1 MNKTDIS
8 LLNHVHPAF
17 TTDNMMKV
25 APIDDSSYIRTLNT
39 RILMRLESLKDII
52 LLNHDNPIVI
62 KFETT
67 GAQFYFGI
75 NEYFNVLTFLEKI
88 ARFNTIIVTLEF
100 VVACETF
107 VVEIREQDIKK
118 EYIAL
123 HKIYKDNSADFIKA
137 VLA

>member
-1 MNKTDIS
+1 MTVS
-8 LLNHVHPAF
+8 LLDHVHPAF
-17 TTDNMMKV
+17 IADNMMKV
-25 APIDDSSYIRTLNT
+25 APINDSSYIRTLNT
-39 RILMRLESLKDII
+39 KILIHLESLKDII
-52 LLNHDNPIVI
+52 LLNHNNPIVI

-75 NEYFNVLTFLEKI
+75 NEYFDVLTFLEKI
-88 ARFNTIIVTLEF
+88 ARFNTIIVTFEF
-100 VVACETF
+100 VIVDQIFAI
-107 VVEIREQDIKK
+107 EIREQDIKK

>member
-1 MNKTDIS
+1 MTIS
-8 LLNHVHPAF
+8 LLDHVHPAF
-17 TTDNMMKV
+17 IADSTMNV
-25 APIDDSSYIRTLNT
+25 EHIDKSSHIRTLNT
-39 RILMRLESLKDII
+39 KILMHLESLKDII

-67 GAQFYFGI
+67 GAEFYFGI
-75 NEYFNVLTFLEKI
+75 NEYFDVLTFLEKI
-88 ARFNTIIVTLEF
+88 TRFNTTIVTFDF
-100 VVACETF
+100 VMSHQTF
-107 VVEIREQDIKK
+107 VIEIRERDIKK